1 MIGIY
6 RAIFSESGGNVGIG
20 FAVPI
25 DIAKRIVPELI
36 RSGRVARAY
45 LGIGYRPLDSRVN
58 RALQIDAKITG
69 LLVTNVEPGSPA
81 ARAGI
86 HGLSQVGEG
95 YAVGDIILS
104 VDGRPTGQVE
114 DLSYVLNQKRPGE
127 TVQLEVLR
135 NGHTERVSVTLGET
149 ARQRS
154 L

>member
-1 MIGIY
+1 MIGINT
-6 RAIFSESGGNVGIG
+6 AIFSESGGNVGIG
-20 FAVPI
+20 FAVPV

-58 RALQIDAKITG
+58 RALQLDPKITG

-86 HGLSQVGEG
+86 HGLTQSGDG
-95 YAVGDIILS
+95 YAVGDIIVS
-104 VDGRPTGQVE
+104 VDGRATGQVD

-127 TVQLEVLR
+127 TVQLEILR
-135 NGHTERVSVTLGET
+135 QGRTEHVAVTLGESKG
-149 ARQRS
+149 QRS